1 MSVEH
6 GQKPP
11 QALET
16 LHRIFTVV
24 MWAGLA
30 FIVGGAVGIFTLPSG
45 PAGAAAFAIGGGI
58 VMSYSG
64 HRARKRYR
72 KIVEARG
79 WD

>member
-24 MWAGLA
+24 RQFGDTDVVRVTPHLYTKPDDVDALA
-30 FIVGGAVGIFTLPSG
+30 R
-45 PAGAAAFAIGGGI
+45 AI
-58 VMSYSG
+58 
-64 HRARKRYR
+64 RQCAPPR
-72 KIVEARG
+72 
-79 WD
+79 